1 MVVHGIICPECHSFV
16 FSRDRH
22 DFRYCFCQ
30 ECFVD
35 GGMLYL
41 RYGSSDIVKVE
52 TASKDIKEL
61 YPEFIGCSDKD
72 ILKALYVDYC
82 TYTDKYGLISFDY
95 RDWETDRKSTRLN
108 SSHEIPSRMPSSA

>member
-16 FSRDRH
+16 FSRDRY
-22 DFRYCFCQ
+22 DCRYCFCQ
-30 ECFVD
+30 EYFVD
-35 GGMLYL
+35 GGTLYL
-41 RYGSSDIVKVE
+41 RYGGNDIVKVE

-82 TYTDKYGLISFDY
+82 TYTDKYGLIRGDY
-95 RDWETDRKSTRLN
+95 GTKKKRRKNGTRRNSNTRKSK
-108 SSHEIPSRMPSSA
+108 